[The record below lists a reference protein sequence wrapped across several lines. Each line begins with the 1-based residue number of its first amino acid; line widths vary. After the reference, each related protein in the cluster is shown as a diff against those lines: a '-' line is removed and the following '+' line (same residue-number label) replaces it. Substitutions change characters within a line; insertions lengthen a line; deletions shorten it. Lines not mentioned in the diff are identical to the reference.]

1 MIASFPTSLLDS
13 LRESVLTFSEVVFEA
28 VIIEYRQTTKD
39 NGKEFLLELLEL
51 AVVYLMT
58 LYHSLLRLSTEF

>member
-1 MIASFPTSLLDS
+1 MIALSPTSLLDS
-13 LRESVLTFSEVVFEA
+13 LRESVLTFSEVVLEA

-51 AVVYLMT
+51 AVGYLMT
-58 LYHSLLRLSTEF
+58 LYHS